1 VGSTLDVRE
10 DEAMS
15 VESTRA
21 AMGRYWDDDDLSV
34 VADDA
39 VYTLTHSGREIRG
52 RDAVKRLLEDFY
64 THAFEARF
72 NIANRI
78 IDDGRAVLEGRFM
91 GRHVGDFEGIAATN
105 REIDVPICVVYELEN
120 DQIKRVRVF
129 LQVAVLREQLGVAGA
144 SERVAAR

>member
-1 VGSTLDVRE
+1 
-10 DEAMS
+10 MS

-52 RDAVKRLLEDFY
+52 RDAVKQFLEDFY
-64 THAFEARF
+64 TQAFEARF
-72 NIANRI
+72 NVANRI
-78 IDDGRAVLEGRFM
+78 LDDGRAVLEGRFV
-91 GRHVGDFEGIAATN
+91 GRHIGDFEGIAATN
-105 REIDVPICVVYELEN
+105 RAIDVPICVVYELEN

-129 LQVAVLREQLGVAGA
+129 LQVAALREQLGIPGA
-144 SERVAAR
+144 PERVAAR